1 MHLKT
6 LYLGVYGRGANNT
19 ASLNLSCPAL
29 ILYQHKLFFRVKWPF
44 GLRVMQKLCHCLW
57 FSSLSPSSQC
67 FWADWPKF
75 YFFML
80 LLKTHATSI
89 GLISLN
95 TLEKKNSTRDVLLVV
110 IPGTCGP
117 WHVMCFSLFTVT
129 SIHSIRK
136 RTRNRNLE
144 TRLKVI
150 EDLNLKRQRNQFD
163 KSKLWGKGVDK
174 IFLRRN
180 WLLNYLKVILK
191 LLLGNMF
198 CQKTYILILLLMMK

>member
-29 ILYQHKLFFRVKWPF
+29 ILYQYKFFFRVKWPF

-75 YFFML
+75 FIFYVVTQDACNQYRINFIER
-80 LLKTHATSI
+80 T
-89 GLISLN
+89 G
-95 TLEKKNSTRDVLLVV
+95 KKNSTRDVLLVV

-150 EDLNLKRQRNQFD
+150 EDLNLKRQRNQ
-163 KSKLWGKGVDK
+163 VDK
-174 IFLRRN
+174 
-180 WLLNYLKVILK
+180 
-191 LLLGNMF
+191 
-198 CQKTYILILLLMMK
+198 

>member
-1 MHLKT
+1 MVCVLCKSFAIVCDF
-6 LYLGVYGRGANNT
+6 LLFLLQVSVFGRTGQ
-19 ASLNLSCPAL
+19 SF
-29 ILYQHKLFFRVKWPF
+29 LFFYVVAQDACNQYRINF
-44 GLRVMQKLCHCLW
+44 IEHTG
-57 FSSLSPSSQC
+57 
-67 FWADWPKF
+67 
-75 YFFML
+75 
-80 LLKTHATSI
+80 
-89 GLISLN
+89 
-95 TLEKKNSTRDVLLVV
+95 KKNFARDAPLVA
-110 IPGTCGP
+110 IAGTCGSR
-117 WHVMCFSLFTVT
+117 HVMCFRLFTVT
-129 SIHSIRK
+129 SIHNIRK

-150 EDLNLKRQRNQFD
+150 EDLNLKRQRNQVD